1 MLYAIIA
8 AIVLVADQW
17 LKYWVTVNIT
27 LATGEIGLIPGV
39 VKLVNIHNSGAAF
52 GMLSKVSFA
61 RWLFLG
67 IAVLFIIAVIVLLAK
82 KVFKSR
88 FANWCI
94 VLAMA
99 GAVGNCID
107 RLLYG
112 YVVDMFKLQFM
123 NFAIFNVAD
132 IVLVVA
138 CLLFI
143 VALFT
148 TEREYEDE
156 DEEYEDESE
165 EDAEVAEEA
174 EAPVSDEHIAV
185 AGIESTEPEFPE
197 TAKRLVPD
205 DEPVSDDELWAKF
218 KNDLRKPSNEPAK
231 KSAEAVKPEAPKAA
245 PKKAAPVKEEFDL
258 DSIMAEFKDI

>member
-27 LATGEIGLIPGV
+27 LATGEMGLIPGV

-67 IAVLFIIAVIVLLAK
+67 IAALFIIAVIVLLAK
-82 KVFKSR
+82 KVFKSG

-132 IVLVVA
+132 VVLVVA

-148 TEREYEDE
+148 TERELED
-156 DEEYEDESE
+156 EYEDEE
-165 EDAEVAEEA
+165 EEVAEEV
-174 EAPVSDEHIAV
+174 EAPVSDDGIAV

-205 DEPVSDDELWAKF
+205 DVPVSDDELWAKF

>member
-27 LATGEIGLIPGV
+27 LATGEMGLIPGL

-82 KVFKSR
+82 KVFKSG

-132 IVLVVA
+132 IVLVVS

-156 DEEYEDESE
+156 EEE
-165 EDAEVAEEA
+165 EDDIEAEVEV
-174 EAPVSDEHIAV
+174 EAPVSDKEISV

-197 TAKRLVPD
+197 TAARLVPD
-205 DEPVSDDELWAKF
+205 DEQVSDDELWKKF
-218 KNDLRKPSNEPAK
+218 NDTLRKSSKESSK
-231 KSAEAVKPEAPKAA
+231 KAAAAVKPTAPQAA

>member
-27 LATGEIGLIPGV
+27 LATGEMGLIPGV

-67 IAVLFIIAVIVLLAK
+67 IAALFIIAVIVLLAK
-82 KVFKSR
+82 KVFKSG

-132 IVLVVA
+132 VVLVVA

-148 TEREYEDE
+148 TERELEDEDE
-156 DEEYEDESE
+156 DEEE
-165 EDAEVAEEA
+165 EVAEEV
-174 EAPVSDEHIAV
+174 EAPVSDDGIAV

-205 DEPVSDDELWAKF
+205 DVPVSDDELWAKF

-231 KSAEAVKPEAPKAA
+231 KSAAAVKPEAPKAA

>member
-67 IAVLFIIAVIVLLAK
+67 IAALFIIAVIVLLAK
-82 KVFKSR
+82 KVFKSG

-138 CLLFI
+138 CLLFV

-156 DEEYEDESE
+156 DEEYEDE
-165 EDAEVAEEA
+165 VAEEA
-174 EAPVSDEHIAV
+174 EAPVSDEDIAV
-185 AGIESTEPEFPE
+185 AGIESAEPEFPE
-197 TAKRLVPD
+197 TATRLVPD

-218 KNDLRKPSNEPAK
+218 KDNLRKPAAEPAR
-231 KSAEAVKPEAPKAA
+231 KSAAAVKPAAPKAA

>member
-27 LATGEIGLIPGV
+27 LSTGEIGLIPGV

-52 GMLSKVSFA
+52 GMLSNASFA

-67 IAVLFIIAVIVLLAK
+67 IAALFIIAVIVLLARK
-82 KVFKSR
+82 TFKSG

-123 NFAIFNVAD
+123 NFAIFNIAD
-132 IVLVVA
+132 IVLVLA

-143 VALFT
+143 IALFT

-156 DEEYEDESE
+156 DEEEDIEVEVEELSE
-165 EDAEVAEEA
+165 AEE
-174 EAPVSDEHIAV
+174 PVSDEEISV
-185 AGIESTEPEFPE
+185 AGIESTEPEAPE
-197 TAKRLVPD
+197 AAARLVAD
-205 DEPVSDDELWAKF
+205 DEPVSDEELWAKF
-218 KNDLRKPSNEPAK
+218 KTNLHKPAEEPAK
-231 KSAEAVKPEAPKAA
+231 KSAAAVKPTAPKTA

>member
-27 LATGEIGLIPGV
+27 LATGEMGLIPGV

-67 IAVLFIIAVIVLLAK
+67 IAALFIIAVIVLLAK
-82 KVFKSR
+82 KVFKSG

-132 IVLVVA
+132 IVLVVS

-148 TEREYEDE
+148 TERELED
-156 DEEYEDESE
+156 EYEDEE
-165 EDAEVAEEA
+165 EEVAEEV
-174 EAPVSDEHIAV
+174 EAPVSDDGIAV

-218 KNDLRKPSNEPAK
+218 KNDLRRPSNEPSK

>member
-27 LATGEIGLIPGV
+27 LSTGEIGLIPGV

-52 GMLSKVSFA
+52 GMLSNAPFA

-67 IAVLFIIAVIVLLAK
+67 IAALFIIAVIVLLAK
-82 KVFKSR
+82 KVFKSG

-132 IVLVVA
+132 IVLVLA
-138 CLLFI
+138 CILFI

-148 TEREYEDE
+148 TERELEDDEDE
-156 DEEYEDESE
+156 DIEVE
-165 EDAEVAEEA
+165 EVAEETEEPA
-174 EAPVSDEHIAV
+174 SDEEISV
-185 AGIESTEPEFPE
+185 AGIESAEPDFPE
-197 TAKRLVPD
+197 TATRLVPD

-218 KNDLRKPSNEPAK
+218 KNDLHKPAEEPAK
-231 KSAEAVKPEAPKAA
+231 KPAEAVKPTAPKAA

>member
-27 LATGEIGLIPGV
+27 LATGEMGLIPGV

-67 IAVLFIIAVIVLLAK
+67 IAALFIIAVIVLLAK
-82 KVFKSR
+82 KVFKSG

-132 IVLVVA
+132 IVLVVS

-148 TEREYEDE
+148 TERELED
-156 DEEYEDESE
+156 EYEDEE
-165 EDAEVAEEA
+165 EEVAEEV
-174 EAPVSDEHIAV
+174 EAPVSDDGIAV

-205 DEPVSDDELWAKF
+205 DVPVSDDELWAKF
-218 KNDLRKPSNEPAK
+218 KNDLRRPSNEPSK